1 MLRTSLAFLIVVT
14 WIFHGCHGFG
24 LKSAN
29 GSIGASY
36 PAAFSFLAAREGV
49 SDGSKKSSGAVPIKT
64 LACPLPLPVVPLKRP
79 GDSTLLGIV
88 SSLPAD
94 SIRKHDYIGLSHAV
108 IVIARDVRWP
118 QLKHVLK
125 KLAEPGSRC
134 KVTSKYQQLIID
146 KHTNFGDPKA
156 FPQTTA
162 RIVPTGVSQ
171 RLHAEP
177 QKGGAD
183 DLAILLFEIAHDCK
197 MSAVQATITNPLTV
211 LFKDI
216 PTSHVTTRGF
226 SSQAPHFLLQNRD
239 YVDLLLTIDRSW
251 CGQGLRH
258 LVQFHVNYPFFSLEV
273 NGKRVDNNATFED
286 ERLYP
291 QVILSSKFEGKTH
304 ERPLTKSRSLPSLM
318 TTPEIAVKQR
328 PHSVSF

>member
-197 MSAVQATITNPLTV
+197 MSAVQATITNPLT
-211 LFKDI
+211 
-216 PTSHVTTRGF
+216 
-226 SSQAPHFLLQNRD
+226 
-239 YVDLLLTIDRSW
+239 
-251 CGQGLRH
+251 
-258 LVQFHVNYPFFSLEV
+258 FHVNYPFFSLEV